1 MGLIFMGK
9 EEEKMMKNKSRYAIL
24 GILNISPGTGYD
36 IKKYCDTII
45 SGIWHENFGHI
56 YPTLKVLEQEG
67 CIRQISEEKES
78 RKIKYE
84 ITDEGKYELLNWLQE
99 ETLMQPV
106 RSEFMLKFLFSS
118 QIPVEKVIEMLNH
131 YKKRYEE
138 ELNKYNDL
146 VKELEDVIPEIS
158 EERVRFL
165 KATLRR
171 GILTSQASIKWCK
184 ETMLELE
191 E

>member
-1 MGLIFMGK
+1 MGK
-9 EEEKMMKNKSRYAIL
+9 EEEMMKNKSRYAIL
-24 GILNISPGTGYD
+24 GILNISPSTGYD

-67 CIRQISEEKES
+67 CIRQIPEEKES

-84 ITDEGKYELLNWLQE
+84 ITNEGKYELLNWLQE

-118 QIPVEKVIEMLNH
+118 QLPVGKVIEMLNH
-131 YKKRYEE
+131 YKKLQEE
-138 ELNKYNDL
+138 KLNEYRNFE
-146 VKELEDVIPEIS
+146 KELEDGIPEIS
-158 EERVRFL
+158 AERIRFL
-165 KATLRR
+165 RATLRR
-171 GILTSQASIKWCK
+171 GILTSQASIKWCE
-184 ETMLELE
+184 ETMLEFKE
-191 E
+191 

>member
-1 MGLIFMGK
+1 M
-9 EEEKMMKNKSRYAIL
+9 
-24 GILNISPGTGYD
+24 GILNISPSTGYD
-36 IKKYCDTII
+36 IKKYCDTVI
-45 SGIWHENFGHI
+45 SGIWNENFGHI

-84 ITDEGKYELLNWLQE
+84 ITDEGKYELLSWLQE
-99 ETLMQPV
+99 ETLIQPV

-118 QIPVEKVIEMLNH
+118 QIPAGKVIEMLNH
-131 YKKRYEE
+131 YKKRQEE

-146 VKELEDVIPEIS
+146 VKELEDGIS
-158 EERVRFL
+158 EIYAERARFL

-171 GILTSQASIKWCK
+171 GILASQASIKWCE
-184 ETMLELE
+184 ETMQEFE

>member
-1 MGLIFMGK
+1 MEREMSQMI
-9 EEEKMMKNKSRYAIL
+9 KNKSRYAIL
-24 GILNISPGTGYD
+24 GILNISPSTGYD

-67 CIRQISEEKES
+67 CIRKISEEKES

-106 RSEFMLKFLFSS
+106 RSEFMLKFLFSN
-118 QIPVEKVIEMLNH
+118 QIPLEKVIEMLNH
-131 YKKRYEE
+131 YKKRQEE
-138 ELNKYNDL
+138 ELIKY
-146 VKELEDVIPEIS
+146 KYMEKGLEGGIPEIS
-158 EERVRFL
+158 TERSRFL
-165 KATLRR
+165 KATIRR
-171 GILTSQASIKWCK
+171 GILTSQASIEWCE
-184 ETMLELE
+184 ETMLEFEKTNL
-191 E
+191 